1 MKKIGSIIL
10 TAILTFAI
18 STCYSQEYKHDVKQ
32 GNQVVI
38 KNFSGGISI
47 EETSGSQL
55 IIESGRYEKKPERAD
70 GLKSLYGS
78 GAEDNTNIGLEVKT
92 DGNIVVI
99 QAASKQAEDAHY
111 TFKVPKGINVKID
124 YRSPYAGDDIKVK
137 NFSSELEVSI
147 LNPGISLENVTG
159 PVILSLTNG
168 DVEIDFGTVNQN
180 SPISINAINGII
192 DITLPANTPAD
203 ISMSTINGEIFT
215 NFDIDFEKKQKDG
228 LSYIGGGQKIKGKI
242 NGGGVDI
249 KLVTINDNIY
259 LRKK

>member
-1 MKKIGSIIL
+1 MKKIGSLIL
-10 TAILTFAI
+10 TAVLALGL
-18 STCYSQEYKHDVKQ
+18 STCYAQEFKYDVKQ
-32 GNQVVI
+32 SGQIFI
-38 KNFSGGISI
+38 KNFTGGITI
-47 EETSGSQL
+47 EETTGSQL
-55 IIESGRYEKKPERAD
+55 IIESGRYEKKPDRAD

-78 GAEDNTNIGLEVKT
+78 GAEDNTGIGLQVSNT
-92 DGNIVVI
+92 GNVIEIVG
-99 QAASKQAEDAHY
+99 ASKQSEDAHY

-124 YRSPYAGDDIKVK
+124 YRSPYASDDIKVK
-137 NFSSELEVSI
+137 NFSSELEVLV
-147 LNPGISLENVTG
+147 LNPGIDLENVTG

-168 DVEIDFGTVNQN
+168 DINIDFGTVNQQA
-180 SPISINAINGII
+180 PISINAINGVI

-215 NFDIDFEKKQKDG
+215 NFDIDFESKSKKG

-249 KLVTINDNIY
+249 KFVTINNNIY